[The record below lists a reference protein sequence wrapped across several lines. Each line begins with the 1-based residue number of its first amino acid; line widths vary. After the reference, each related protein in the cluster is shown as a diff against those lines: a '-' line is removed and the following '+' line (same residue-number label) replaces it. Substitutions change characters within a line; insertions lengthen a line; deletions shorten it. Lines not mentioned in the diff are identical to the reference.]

1 MRKLMKEILVILVLM
16 ALMINSSLLMIV
28 STALDAISEALDE
41 SKINSVLEMSLE
53 KYVNYSLDEQ
63 TKGTLVQMNVKTG
76 IEYAEGQEYNP
87 LEYTE
92 TLLQAPK
99 IEGEYPER
107 VEFIAKSTKATNGD
121 DNAKDIG
128 YEYDRNNGIVRVG
141 VQNKEDEQGN
151 VYSENVNGARDEFAV
166 LYYYGANCYNDQNIK
181 RELEFKGKIS
191 EAIHNDD
198 KSKIEKDYSN
208 SQEVTENIGGLVS
221 TNVSTSDL
229 YNGYIYSNINNGT
242 DLDTEYTENTQ
253 LSISYKEIS
262 DEIVINQNTKFIDAK
277 DDEVD
282 TQDVVYKGA
291 KINKDKIV
299 NVLGEDFKIYV
310 LNDAGE
316 TIAEINKD
324 TETDDSG
331 IIDLNYDK
339 EYTNVNFKVSKPV
352 KAGYL
357 QIENKKAIKNTMKTI
372 ENNKIKLTQEIICQ
386 NNIQEKNEQTGEVKN
401 EYTKQVNSYKTESI
415 AEIKNSESKIEL
427 HSDKQKLTNSTKNDV
442 IFTAVLKTN
451 EAKYNLFKN
460 PVIEI
465 EMPSEVDN
473 VILGDVSLLYDSN
486 LSIKNY
492 EVQDKNG
499 IKVIRI
505 QLDGTQTDYNNSVI
519 SEGANIIIPATIIV
533 NKDIYST
540 QSSIKMK
547 YSNETGI
554 ATSYAKQGK
563 DCEELQINIDSMNVP
578 VATYS
583 AEGDDSNTMDV
594 ADSVTNVSLN
604 GLKIESYAKVGDM
617 TLKDGDT
624 VYEKEVINYFVK
636 LTNTTENEMTNF
648 NVKALVPDGTT
659 YITKDGSWAYQSTAD
674 TESIRNDLQIKYED
688 KKDVSTDLEKIEA
701 GGTYALTY
709 AVVVNDIN
717 DGEQKNL
724 ENKIFINDAETDS
737 KVNLVAKKGKMK
749 VDLYPADKEYG
760 KYKNMYVF
768 EARVYNTS
776 NEKIT
781 NVKLESTLATEMELN
796 YVTGGKDE
804 YDATT
809 KKLKID
815 VGDIDANSSKLVSIR
830 LNAINFKDGISEYT
844 IPFDLEVYGD
854 NTDTYRGDT
863 QHVKAYS
870 ADIVV
875 KTESPTEGQEVEIG
889 DEVEY
894 NVTIK
899 NTGTVNEYITG
910 IDNLPD
916 GIIPI
921 KAKYNKFGYDSEG
934 KEIIQK
940 EEEISLTS
948 KVEIEGEQ
956 SYDFKLESIIPKDET
971 INITIIGEADAV
983 DQKTEVSNNVTVYAK
998 ETGTKVS
1005 NGIVHTILPYEF
1017 EEEGEGEKPD
1027 ISDEELYGK
1036 PPEGETDSTGD
1047 DEQTKDDNNNSN
1059 NGNGS
1064 NNGNNSNGGNN
1075 SSDSGD
1081 SSDTNSTNNKFYSIS
1096 GKAWIDN
1103 NQDGGRNSDEELLK
1117 DVTVKLFNSDTNS
1130 IVTDKDGNSKI
1141 TTTNDSGEYKF
1152 ENIAK
1157 GNYLVIFGYD
1167 TNIYTTTKYQSSGA
1181 TASTNSDAIAKE
1193 VSIDGQNK
1201 IVGVTDIL
1209 NIKSDNIENI
1219 DIGLIKSQK
1228 FDLKLDKYVS
1238 KITVENSD
1246 GTKEYSY
1253 KNSKLAKVEIASKKL
1268 AGSTVKIE
1276 YKIVVTNEGELS
1288 GEVNEIIDYLP
1299 SGMTFDSEL
1308 NKGWYKGYDG
1318 NLRNSSLAE
1327 NKINPGETK
1336 ELTLILSR
1344 TLTENSTGMI
1354 ENIAEIS
1361 SATNVNYV
1369 SDIDSTPGN
1378 KKEGEDDYS
1387 KAQVIVSIKTG
1398 IVQSITMIFI
1408 VLAVL
1413 IAVAFIMKNRKIR
1426 KSIKFF
1432 TMFIVFIFIGGYA
1445 FIAQA
1450 DYYSTA
1456 ITDDEYL
1463 EGLKREVKIRYKW
1476 NKENS
1481 HDNGLWIEKIDT
1493 NDDGE
1498 NDTWVY
1504 GPAFR
1509 NGNFTMNNNGQ
1520 SLSPGF
1526 ICITPGYHL
1535 CSYEDHIYDLN
1546 TAVSS
1551 YLDYDAFKG
1560 DMSDY
1565 YYGSFGW
1572 ESLSGINR
1580 EFFQKT
1586 IEGNDGVKLTK
1597 NNKSS
1602 ELEVKS
1608 ADNSTSV
1615 VVGPFKYSLDKDVK
1629 DTDFHLWLED
1639 NLSYDIC
1646 DSDGNVIDVK
1656 DSNGKIIWKNEEK
1669 GFNMINAGSH
1679 QFYIKPLEN
1688 GKYKSEGKIKLV
1700 IYVDGENTII
1710 EKGIKVGVYEPR
1722 SSCMLGTPQTFIR
1735 LIGFT
1740 DTYEDIY
1747 SDRIEWNKSLNQG
1760 SLTIQKKGT
1769 NNENV
1774 PRIKFRIRRYTDDNG
1789 VKIYYEKY
1797 DRWTD
1802 EEGKIELKNISIVG
1816 KYEVTEIDSD
1826 NKKYPINIQKESD
1839 KKQDGIRFYYENKK
1853 EISFSNNESYFVQI
1867 KKVNSKNKEVE
1878 GVKFLVA
1885 EQGAN
1890 EALVNAETNENGI
1903 LEESLN
1909 FQINQRN
1916 DGLFKIIEME
1926 NNNNDLYLYPEKDYR
1941 PYLWIKYDGKSKEWY
1956 ISDSNG
1962 TKYDLI
1968 RDKET
1973 INSIDKRD
1981 YDYTYK
1987 RGVKIGFCRTGNK
2000 IMLYYINDYIASIGI
2015 RKIDSDT
2022 NKRINGAKFK
2032 IYFKGTDGKNYYISS
2047 YSYDTSTRL
2056 AKVKWTTNEGDAK
2069 EFITG
2074 DKYAD
2079 VQYDGVIKL
2088 KGIPK
2093 KTYYAKEVSAPEGY
2107 NYSSEKEYKIGKYES
2122 KKVKWT
2128 EKVDNEDKTY
2138 ERTEYSAW
2146 FGTIKEINDVQKY
2159 VITNEPVRTIGIQ
2172 KVDQE
2177 NNGIKLNGVKFVI
2190 WRRND
2195 NKTEYLS
2202 KYQYSKGSKNIS
2214 WSTNENEAINFITGK
2229 NYLDGKV
2236 VYTRNGKTYYKNSNN
2251 EEKELIEKNDDTDN
2265 KGLII
2270 LKGME
2275 SKTYYAKEK
2284 GTIDYYELSSK
2295 TYKTNGKCQGTDVNW
2310 LINQNSDST
2319 STEPIYAINFNKN
2332 GGTGGTDIIYLK
2344 DKKLYYDSDCEQ
2356 EISEIEVPEKDG
2368 YEFTGYLFEVHSSNG
2383 YSFDSKG
2390 KLVKNG
2396 ELYQKITNDG
2406 YEGDLTLYAIWKK
2419 ETEEIEDTDNKIY
2432 TITFNKKGG
2441 AGGTD
2446 KIYLKN
2452 KKLYTD
2458 NKCTNEL
2465 KNIDI
2470 PTKKDYQFSGY
2481 KFDGQYVFNEDGSV
2495 NNGTVY
2501 NDIINGNYDDM
2512 SSIKLNAIWD
2522 RYNISFDKNGG
2533 KDGTSMIYINK
2544 NKFYSDSSCKI
2555 EIAKIEVP
2563 NKDGYSFKG
2572 YKFEIHDSSYAID
2585 SDGKITDYLKE
2596 MMGYGSYSE
2605 DVTLYAIW
2613 EKQIITNKQK
2623 YVDISGYVWN
2633 DGNSGKTTVRN
2644 NIYDTNE
2651 TLLKGVIVRLVDVNN
2666 KNKII
2671 AQKTTDNK
2679 GRYKFEK
2686 VLIDELSN
2694 YRVEFS
2700 YNGLIYQCVEK
2711 EKEYTGTN
2719 TSKAEEQQADR
2730 EQLNKGYAIVE
2741 KDRARSG
2748 DSLTIHPLTYTT
2760 NSHTST
2766 LNWKIDDS
2774 DCLITSKTD
2783 IYENNIYTSY
2793 LEKRYKDSKI
2803 NKGEEIYE
2811 IDNVN
2816 LGLYEREQ
2824 PDMAIAKDIDNV
2836 EISLNDKT
2844 HIYKYGDRDK
2854 MKEEGQDIFSIAV
2867 KYKDDKAY
2875 TNKTYTRPIY
2885 ESDYRW
2891 NPQNEKELTAYITY
2905 KITIKNESTSLKTK
2919 INSIVDY
2926 YSKTYELQG
2935 IGIKNGEEIN
2945 YNNAINSSK
2954 KEDSTY
2960 ISYTYKKVVIPTS
2973 YIGNIDSGIEK
2984 EIYIRFK
2991 LSRDDIISI
3000 LGDSEHEATNEL
3012 LNNTA
3017 EINSYSVYDKD
3028 GNIYAGIDKDSQPGN
3043 AEPGNIDTYEDDT
3056 ESAPGFK
3063 IEVQSNRTRTISG
3076 TVFLDSTSDNTE
3088 TNKTRNG
3095 DGKYGNIEGENT
3107 PEYGIKDVT
3116 VSLVDIDGKIV
3127 QIYNKEEKKWEDATA
3142 TTDYGGNFSI
3152 SGFLPGEY
3160 KLQYKWGG
3168 QQVNDKI
3175 ITVQNYKGTIYDKAR
3190 YTNYTDTENYYW
3202 YMDKVDERNNDAMDD
3217 YDTRNKIDTEMKDVT
3232 YDSYSNFENN
3242 EMISSTL
3249 QFEVNIEYSKDISSD
3264 NFSENGNYEYKIKNI
3279 DFGIAERARQCIE
3292 LNKNVS
3298 NFKLNLPNENTEL
3311 FNVTIKD
3318 GKLNGAANYIKYIK
3332 DDKIVTEIDTE
3343 IMQGS
3348 TAEVTYAF
3356 TCYNASETDYQ
3367 DKDYYIF
3374 GEIPSNDD
3382 ASEKLIK
3389 ITPKTIV
3396 DYLDNK
3402 WGYKDNTKWKYEKN
3416 NEVYDE
3422 NKNKLKYN
3430 NDSKAGE
3437 DVNVYYSN
3445 INESIEPGKSN
3456 ETDISLTVTKLL
3468 SSNNDGVTLDN
3479 DAEIVQVSKNGGS
3492 QIKYMPGNYKHTDGS
3507 NSEKDDDRSEKIIIM
3522 PNTGKNLDFVT
3533 PISISI
3539 LMLSILT
3546 TGIFLIKKKVLDSK
3560 N

>member
-1 MRKLMKEILVILVLM
+1 MKKLMKEILVILVLM

-76 IEYAEGQEYNP
+76 IEYAEGQEYKP

-151 VYSENVNGARDEFAV
+151 VYSENVNGARDEFVV
-166 LYYYGANCYNDQNIK
+166 LYYYGANCYNDQNVK
-181 RELEFKGKIS
+181 RELEFKGKIY
-191 EAIHNDD
+191 ETIHNDD

-221 TNVSTSDL
+221 ANVSTSDL

-262 DEIVINQNTKFIDAK
+262 DEIVINQGMKFINTDNK
-277 DDEVD
+277 EVE
-282 TQDVVYKGA
+282 TQDIVYKGA
-291 KINKDKIV
+291 KFNKQEIV
-299 NVLGEDFKIYV
+299 DVLGEDFKIYV
-310 LNDAGE
+310 LNDVGE
-316 TIAEINKD
+316 TIAEVNKD

-386 NNIQEKNEQTGEVKN
+386 NNIQEKDEQTGEVKN

-486 LSIKNY
+486 LNINKY
-492 EVQDKNG
+492 EVQDRNG

-505 QLDGTQTDYNNSVI
+505 EIDGTQSNYSNSVI

-854 NTDTYRGDT
+854 NTNTYRGDT

-956 SYDFKLESIIPKDET
+956 SYDFKLESVIPKDET

-1103 NQDGGRNSDEELLK
+1103 NQDGRRNSDEELLK

-1152 ENIAK
+1152 ENIVK
-1157 GNYLVIFGYD
+1157 GNYLVIFEYD

-1450 DYYSTA
+1450 GTYFADT
-1456 ITDDEYL
+1456 
-1463 EGLKREVKIRYKW
+1463 VNIRYKLPSGW
-1476 NKENS
+1476 SKGE
-1481 HDNGLWIEKIDT
+1481 DNGALWIEET
-1493 NDDGE
+1493 NGIWHYGPSFNQTDKME
-1498 NDTWVY
+1498 ND
-1504 GPAFR
+1504 GK
-1509 NGNFTMNNNGQ
+1509 

-1535 CSYEDHIYDLN
+1535 CSFEDHIYSL
-1546 TAVSS
+1546 TGEESS
-1551 YLDYDAFKG
+1551 YLDYDRFAA
-1560 DMSDY
+1560 DMGMDY
-1565 YYGSFGW
+1565 YKKFAWRDLCLKEGENYFTSSGNEGS
-1572 ESLSGINR
+1572 EI
-1580 EFFQKT
+1580 T
-1586 IEGNDGVKLTK
+1586 LTK
-1597 NNKSS
+1597 GNNGRD
-1602 ELEVKS
+1602 VNIVR
-1608 ADNSTSV
+1608 DNNV
-1615 VVGPFKYSLDKDVK
+1615 NNGLIIGPFKYE
-1629 DTDFHLWLED
+1629 T
-1639 NLSYDIC
+1639 
-1646 DSDGNVIDVK
+1646 
-1656 DSNGKIIWKNEEK
+1656 NEES
-1669 GFNMINAGSH
+1669 ND
-1679 QFYIKPLEN
+1679 
-1688 GKYKSEGKIKLV
+1688 KYN
-1700 IYVDGENTII
+1700 IYVEGMEYTLYKLKDNKYEEIKMSDLGKNDEFYLTPQYKDENKSYVTSGKVRVVMYITGKSTITQT
-1710 EKGIKVGVYEPR
+1710 GIKVGVYNTEDNCR
-1722 SSCMLGTPQTFIR
+1722 LGLPQTFIR
-1735 LIGFT
+1735 LRAFT
-1740 DTYEDIY
+1740 DKTEKASTPMIV
-1747 SDRIEWNKSLNQG
+1747 WNVNLNKG
-1760 SLTIQKKGT
+1760 SLSIKKVDSQDGKP
-1769 NNENV
+1769 V
-1774 PRIKFRIRRYTDDNG
+1774 PSIKFKITRIKNDKTGELDT
-1789 VKIYYEKY
+1789 KY
-1797 DRWTD
+1797 KYIRWTD
-1802 EEGKIELKNISIVG
+1802 ENGKIELNNIPIGSYRVEEIGSSNYEYPKNIQL
-1816 KYEVTEIDSD
+1816 EDDTEIKSIEYEP
-1826 NKKYPINIQKESD
+1826 NKENNEKKITNIKSYYVQV
-1839 KKQDGIRFYYENKK
+1839 KKVD
-1853 EISFSNNESYFVQI
+1853 SNN
-1867 KKVNSKNKEVE
+1867 K
-1878 GVKFLVA
+1878 GVPNVRFLVA
-1885 EQGAN
+1885 EQ
-1890 EALVNAETNENGI
+1890 NADESIENAMTDEYGIFESSLELPTNYLSKYSDKIFRIKELKNEN
-1903 LEESLN
+1903 EN
-1909 FQINQRN
+1909 F
-1916 DGLFKIIEME
+1916 
-1926 NNNNDLYLYPEKDYR
+1926 YLYPDDKYK
-1941 PYLWIKYDGKSKEWY
+1941 PKILIKYEAKSKKWY
-1956 ISDSNG
+1956 VVDNNNTDIKLG
-1962 TKYDLI
+1962 EI
-1968 RDKET
+1968 RTLDELHKEDK
-1973 INSIDKRD
+1973 NKN
-1981 YDYTYK
+1981 YDYIYIN
-1987 RGVKIGFCRTGNK
+1987 GVKIGFSREENK
-2000 IMLYYINDYIASIGI
+2000 IMLYFINDYIASIGI

-2032 IYFKGTDGKNYYISS
+2032 IYFKGTDGKNHYISS
-2047 YSYDTSTRL
+2047 YSYDTLTRL
-2056 AKVKWTTNEGDAK
+2056 AKVEWTTNEGDAK

-2128 EKVDNEDKTY
+2128 EKVDNEDKTF

-2748 DSLTIHPLTYTT
+2748 DSLTSHPLTYTT

-2960 ISYTYKKVVIPTS
+2960 ISDTYKKVVIPTS

-3063 IEVQSNRTRTISG
+3063 IKIELQSNRTISG

-3311 FNVTIKD
+3311 FNITIKD

-3430 NDSKAGE
+3430 NDSKVGE

-3533 PISISI
+3533 PISIAI

-3546 TGIFLIKKKVLDSK
+3546 TGIILIKKKVLDSK